1 MNILFLIN
9 NNKIME
15 LNLEQVLAGKDTQ
28 IKGKSYF
35 NTDAYVS
42 PFIEKMSKYTDN
54 FIYNGVMPD
63 QMTLSEGNTDVTWN
77 RMWIQAVMP
86 DENGFDN
93 HSRVVGMV
101 YGLDIRKPVVKFY
114 VGGLNMA
121 CCNLCVFSPSFLDV
135 QELEPDSAINYK
147 PVDRLLEQVDN
158 VRVTLEKL
166 RNTTVDYNEVL
177 INENLGD
184 WVRKT
189 LNSTYSNQYSK
200 VKLATSTAIDAYKL
214 LYENEDSPY
223 YVPKDTSTD
232 MFNIYNAW
240 TQVITND
247 KRDIINKAEKT
258 LLIGNILGI

>member
-1 MNILFLIN
+1 
-9 NNKIME
+9 
-15 LNLEQVLAGKDTQ
+15 
-28 IKGKSYF
+28 
-35 NTDAYVS
+35 
-42 PFIEKMSKYTDN
+42 
-54 FIYNGVMPD
+54 
-63 QMTLSEGNTDVTWN
+63 
-77 RMWIQAVMP
+77 
-86 DENGFDN
+86 
-93 HSRVVGMV
+93 MV

-114 VGGLNMA
+114 VGGLNRA

-135 QELEPDSAINYK
+135 QELSSETAINYK
-147 PVDRLLEQVDN
+147 PIDRLLEQIDN
-158 VRVTLEKL
+158 VKVTLEKL
-166 RNTTVDYNEVL
+166 SNTPVDYNEVL

-214 LYENEDSPY
+214 LYENEESPY
-223 YVPKDTSTD
+223 YVPKDTSTN

-258 LLIGNILGI
+258 LLVSNILGI